1 MITYKTEKECSCL
14 QWYAADLFKVKHS
27 KGSKRKYCH
36 PAKICRRHYG
46 NLITGDMFSKKTK
59 LASIW
64 NMIQYQLANK
74 LTRGKENHRKKK
86 ELFAP
91 LMHIIYH
98 RMVLVNIV

>member
-46 NLITGDMFSKKTK
+46 NLITGGMFSRE
-59 LASIW
+59 LS
-64 NMIQYQLANK
+64 QLAFGIRFSTK
-74 LTRGKENHRKKK
+74 LTRGKANRMKKK
-86 ELFAP
+86 ELSAL
-91 LMHIIYH
+91 LMHIIY
-98 RMVLVNIV
+98 MKKKPTEWFL